1 MKKIT
6 NRANLEQTEIIE
18 QMPEVCSN
26 ELAAV
31 EFFERRI
38 WNRTPRC
45 PHCQSTNVYQM
56 KDAKTGQ
63 RSQRFLWRCH
73 ACEKQFTIRVGTVL
87 EESRIPLR
95 HWAYA
100 FWRAV
105 ASKKGV
111 SALEIQRQCQISY
124 PSALFLMHR
133 IRLAMT
139 PEPGTSPKL
148 GGLGG
153 MVECD
158 ETYIGGK
165 PRHVI
170 LPRPGKHGPWPQKIY
185 ADKTPVF
192 GMVERG
198 GRIHRRVIA
207 SVSGKNLKD
216 TIRECVDPSATIST
230 DQLRAYRGIGKHF
243 DGGHVS
249 VNHTIKQYVRGQA
262 STNTAESSFA
272 LLKRGLM
279 GIYHAVSKKHLHRYV
294 GEFDFRWNTRNLN
307 DGERT
312 VAAVQGAIGKRL
324 DHETLTR

>member
-1 MKKIT
+1 MRKIQ
-6 NRANLEQTEIIE
+6 NRANLAKTDIIE
-18 QMPEVCSN
+18 EMPLACAD

-31 EFFERRI
+31 EFFERQM
-38 WNRTPRC
+38 WGGKPVC
-45 PHCQSTNVYQM
+45 AHCKSANVYQM

-63 RSQRFLWRCH
+63 RNKAFLWRCH
-73 ACEKQFTIRVGTVL
+73 DCKKQFTVRIGTVL

-100 FWRAV
+100 FWRAST
-105 ASKKGV
+105 SKKGV

-124 PSALFLMHR
+124 PSALFLLHR
-133 IRLAMT
+133 IRFAMT
-139 PEPGTSPKL
+139 PERGTTPKL
-148 GGLGG
+148 GGI
-153 MVECD
+153 VECD
-158 ETYIGGK
+158 ETYVGGK
-165 PRHVI
+165 PRHII
-170 LPRPGKHGPWPQKIY
+170 LPRPGKRGPWPQKVY

-207 SVSGKNLKD
+207 NVSGKNLKD

-249 VNHTIKQYVRGQA
+249 VNHTVKQYVRGLA

-272 LLKRGLM
+272 VLKRGLM

-294 GEFDFRWNTRNLN
+294 GEFDFRWNGRKLN

-312 VAAVQGAIGKRL
+312 VAAVQGAQGKRL
-324 DHETLTR
+324 DYETLTR